1 MACFGHTLGGDEQGG
16 LVKNRVERVSGAA
29 HHAQQV
35 LALCHSIGGGMQEM
49 VNKPAL
55 GINHLG
61 LADDDIHQTEILSLV
76 SGEETTRQHEFLGDC
91 VADLAHHERRYG
103 GWREAQLDLSKG
115 KLGLLFRNHNVG
127 GSDDA
132 VGPAY
137 TGSVHV
143 HNDRLV
149 AVINGAKQLGELLG
163 IGNVLIMA
171 IARHSFH
178 IGQVGTGAKSLT
190 VALDDDDADIIAA
203 VEPVEGL
210 CQFFYQCVVQRVAHL
225 RTVEVDPSHTLAQ
238 LHLYRVEIH
247 SYLFGVRSLKL
258 SVTSCN
264 NRKKMAICR
273 NQFAKN
279 PLLCS
284 GNRITMD
291 DNNLNNN
298 LDDLL
303 NMFKKMMEHQD
314 LDAIPGINE
323 EQKEQLKMFRE
334 DFDEL
339 KDDMKVE
346 IFKLD
351 PFSKQMVGMVM
362 GQLKNFTGDMQQT
375 AATPAAAPQEP
386 TLNKEKQLTD
396 IPGTT
401 ENLEAQLAAIDQQL
415 RTPDLTDEQIN
426 ALLDQR
432 SAIAEELKE

>member
-1 MACFGHTLGGDEQGG
+1 
-16 LVKNRVERVSGAA
+16 
-29 HHAQQV
+29 
-35 LALCHSIGGGMQEM
+35 
-49 VNKPAL
+49 
-55 GINHLG
+55 
-61 LADDDIHQTEILSLV
+61 
-76 SGEETTRQHEFLGDC
+76 
-91 VADLAHHERRYG
+91 
-103 GWREAQLDLSKG
+103 
-115 KLGLLFRNHNVG
+115 
-127 GSDDA
+127 
-132 VGPAY
+132 
-137 TGSVHV
+137 
-143 HNDRLV
+143 
-149 AVINGAKQLGELLG
+149 
-163 IGNVLIMA
+163 
-171 IARHSFH
+171 
-178 IGQVGTGAKSLT
+178 
-190 VALDDDDADIIAA
+190 
-203 VEPVEGL
+203 
-210 CQFFYQCVVQRVAHL
+210 
-225 RTVEVDPSHTLAQ
+225 
-238 LHLYRVEIH
+238 
-247 SYLFGVRSLKL
+247 
-258 SVTSCN
+258 
-264 NRKKMAICR
+264 
-273 NQFAKN
+273 
-279 PLLCS
+279 
-284 GNRITMD
+284 MD

-323 EQKEQLKMFRE
+323 EQKEQLKMFLE

-375 AATPAAAPQEP
+375 AATPAPAPQEP